1 MPLKGRLLPTRPE
14 WGIVG
19 ETAVTEFQIIGWVL
33 IALFFTAMIGG
44 HRSVTNRHLD

>member
-1 MPLKGRLLPTRPE
+1 MPLKEPLLPTRSE

-19 ETAVTEFQIIGWVL
+19 EITVIEFQIIGWVL
-33 IALFFTAMIGG
+33 IVLFFTAMVGG

>member
-1 MPLKGRLLPTRPE
+1 MPLKRRLLPTRAE

-33 IALFFTAMIGG
+33 IVLFFTAMVGG
-44 HRSVTNRHLD
+44 HRGVTNRHLD